1 MMNAPRR
8 FRFLNQEEFNALGS
22 QERVDYLREALAPEG
37 FGENAT
43 ATLEPA
49 VEAHRAGPSLSAAS
63 LRAVAQTLRARTRR
77 TQVRSKV
84 TVSELRRTLAHSR
97 LLITREPQ
105 DQ

>member
-8 FRFLNQEEFNALGS
+8 FRFLNQDEFNALGS
-22 QERVDYLREALAPEG
+22 QERVDYLREALAPADR
-37 FGENAT
+37 FADSVT
-43 ATLEPA
+43 ATVEPA
-49 VEAHRAGPSLSAAS
+49 VEAQRARPSLSAAS

-77 TQVRSKV
+77 TQVKTKV

-105 DQ
+105 D